1 MTNTSPTAATGPQ
14 PTSSNST
21 FPTPKQPSH
30 RSVRIGGVVALIV
43 VVVVVII
50 GLATRV
56 ADSRSLKTWTDQQ
69 TVPTVNAALP
79 EKNDVGAPLNLP
91 GRIEAFTQAPMY
103 ARVGGYLKSWK
114 VDIGTRV
121 KAGQLMAEIDTPDL
135 DQQLLQARAD
145 LASAQANAA
154 LAATTSRRW
163 QAMLASD
170 SVAKQ
175 EVDEKTGDYTA
186 KQALANAAKANVDRI
201 EATKGF
207 TRIVAPFDGIVTA
220 RNTDVGALINPGST
234 AGGQPLFVVSDVKKL
249 RVYVQV
255 PQTYVPSIP
264 PGATAQMTVPE
275 YAGRTFTAKVESSA
289 QAVNANS
296 GSTLIQLSVDN
307 ADGKLMPG
315 SFTSVRFNLDAS
327 ATALRVPASA
337 LIFNGSG
344 LHLATVGEGDK
355 VAFKAVTIEHDY
367 GKTVEIGSG
376 LSASD
381 RVIDSPPDG
390 LVDGDPV
397 QIAKPQAKAKPD
409 AKA

>member
-1 MTNTSPTAATGPQ
+1 MTDTTP
-14 PTSSNST
+14 SNST

-30 RSVRIGGVVALIV
+30 RSVRLVGVIALV
-43 VVVVVII
+43 VVVIVVII

-56 ADSRSLKTWTDQQ
+56 VASRTLKTWTNQQ
-69 TVPTVNAALP
+69 TVPTVNVALP
-79 EKNDVGAPLNLP
+79 EKNGAGATLDLP

-114 VDIGTRV
+114 VDIGARV

-145 LASAQANAA
+145 LASAQANEA
-154 LAATTSRRW
+154 LASTTAKRW

-175 EVDEKTGDYTA
+175 EVDEKTGDFTA
-186 KQALANAAKANVDRI
+186 KRALANAAKANVDRI
-201 EATKGF
+201 EATKGY

-220 RNTDVGALINPGST
+220 RNTDVGALINPGSS
-234 AGGQPLFVVSDVKKL
+234 AGGQPLFVVSDVRKL

-255 PQTYVPSIP
+255 PQAYVPSIAT
-264 PGATAQMTVPE
+264 GATARMTVPE
-275 YAGRTFTAKVESSA
+275 YVGKTFTAKVESSA
-289 QAVNANS
+289 QAVNASS
-296 GSTLIQLSVDN
+296 GSTLVQLSVDN
-307 ADGKLMPG
+307 TDGKLMPG
-315 SFTSVRFNLDAS
+315 SFTSVHFTLDAS

-337 LIFNGSG
+337 LIFDGSG

-355 VAFKAVTIEHDY
+355 VTFKTVTIQHDY

-376 LSASD
+376 LNASD

-390 LVDGDPV
+390 LVNGDQV
-397 QIAKPQAKAKPD
+397 QIAKPQAQAKPD